1 MMERIAPE
9 GDDLNH
15 EDQSAESIARAF
27 VEARHAGAALPD
39 YPGRPPETLDEAYR
53 IQERAIDLHGRP
65 IAGWKVGRIADPLVS
80 ALGSNRLAGP
90 IFADSVVEAGEVPPV
105 MPVFGD
111 GFAAAEAEFL
121 LRIGGL
127 PEPGQAIASNEDAAA
142 LIDAVRI
149 GIEIAS
155 SPFPGINDLGPPVT
169 VSDFGNNNGLVLGAA
184 IPIDAPLLDWPV
196 SLLIDGVEAG
206 SATAASML
214 DGPFGAARFLFGLA
228 AERPLPLAVGQWIS
242 SGAITGVHQV
252 RPGAAIE
259 ARFGD
264 AYSVRC
270 AIGTNN

>member
-9 GDDLNH
+9 GDKLSH
-15 EDQSAESIARAF
+15 HDQSTESIARAF

-39 YPGRPPETLDEAYR
+39 YPGRPPQTLDEAYR
-53 IQERAIDLHGRP
+53 IQERAIDLHGST

-90 IFADSVVEAGEVPPV
+90 IFANMVVEAGGTPPV

-121 LRIGGL
+121 LRIGSL
-127 PEPGQAIASNEDAAA
+127 PEPGQPVSTNAEAAG

-155 SPFPGINDLGPPVT
+155 SPFPGINDLGPAVT
-169 VSDFGNNNGLVLGAA
+169 VSDFGNNNGLVLGEP
-184 IPIDAPLLDWPV
+184 IPLDAPLLHWPV

-206 SATAASML
+206 SGTAADML

-270 AIGTNN
+270 AIGANN

>member
-9 GDDLNH
+9 GDELSH
-15 EDQSAESIARAF
+15 QDQSTESIARAF

-39 YPGRPPETLDEAYR
+39 YPGRPPQTLDEAYR
-53 IQERAIDLHGRP
+53 IQQRAISLHGGT
-65 IAGWKVGRIADPLVS
+65 IAGWKVGRIADPLV
-80 ALGSNRLAGP
+80 AILGSNRLAGP
-90 IFADSVVEAGEVPPV
+90 IFGDMVVEAGNEPPV

-121 LRIGGL
+121 LRIGSL
-127 PEPGQAIASNEDAAA
+127 PEPGRAISTNGEAAA
-142 LIDAVRI
+142 FIDAVRI

-155 SPFPGINDLGPPVT
+155 SPFPGINDLGPAVT
-169 VSDFGNNNGLVLGAA
+169 VSDFGNNNGLVLGTV
-184 IPIDAPLLDWPV
+184 IPIDASLLDWPV

-206 SATAASML
+206 SGIAADML
-214 DGPFGAARFLFGLA
+214 DGPFGAARFLFALA
-228 AERPLPLAVGQWIS
+228 AERPLPLAAGQWIS

-270 AIGTNN
+270 AIGANN